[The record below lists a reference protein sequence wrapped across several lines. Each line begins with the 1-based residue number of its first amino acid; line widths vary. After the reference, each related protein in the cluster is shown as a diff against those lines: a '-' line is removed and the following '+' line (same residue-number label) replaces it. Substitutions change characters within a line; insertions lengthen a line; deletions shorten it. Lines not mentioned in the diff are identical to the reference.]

1 MRTDGT
7 SQRMTD
13 YEDHMEQLDVEW
25 NWEEA
30 GGQETVPGV
39 RTEGERRGV
48 NTQQVRAEEAGRV
61 E

>member
-1 MRTDGT
+1 
-7 SQRMTD
+7 MTD